1 MARPKKQ
8 ESAQVE
14 IKEVIVDAALETI
27 VQEGVRGAT
36 ARRIAEQANLSPG
49 TITYHFES
57 IDEILSAAFKRMIK
71 QITEAFTARLQ
82 EATDDQSAREAVVDL
97 ICGDVWATPRHMLL
111 SFELY
116 AFASRKP
123 EYRKVMEEW
132 MERCQQAL
140 QLHFE
145 PKTAR
150 ALDAVIEGCTIHK
163 TLNSEPVD
171 RQEIMDLITLITRK

>member
-1 MARPKKQ
+1 
-8 ESAQVE
+8 
-14 IKEVIVDAALETI
+14 
-27 VQEGVRGAT
+27 
-36 ARRIAEQANLSPG
+36 
-49 TITYHFES
+49 
-57 IDEILSAAFKRMIK
+57 
-71 QITEAFTARLQ
+71 
-82 EATDDQSAREAVVDL
+82 
-97 ICGDVWATPRHMLL
+97 MLL

>member
-1 MARPKKQ
+1 Q

-97 ICGDVWATPRHMLL
+97 ICGDVWA
-111 SFELY
+111 
-116 AFASRKP
+116 
-123 EYRKVMEEW
+123 
-132 MERCQQAL
+132 
-140 QLHFE
+140 
-145 PKTAR
+145 
-150 ALDAVIEGCTIHK
+150 
-163 TLNSEPVD
+163 
-171 RQEIMDLITLITRK
+171 